1 MGAIAPDILILYSK
15 RFTMPDTHFSA
26 AMYLT
31 ATVLYMLLA
40 VGVALIFPYGR
51 KPRYWHAF
59 ALGVSL
65 PIVVGALLSVGRA
78 NPIVPRGGASLI
90 GSLDQLI
97 SLF

>member
-1 MGAIAPDILILYSK
+1 MPEVHFHASTYLI
-15 RFTMPDTHFSA
+15 
-26 AMYLT
+26 
-31 ATVLYMLLA
+31 ATVMYVLLA
-40 VGVALIFPYGR
+40 AGVALIFPYGR
-51 KPRYWHAF
+51 KPKYWQAF

-78 NPIVPRGGASLI
+78 NPIVPRGGAELV